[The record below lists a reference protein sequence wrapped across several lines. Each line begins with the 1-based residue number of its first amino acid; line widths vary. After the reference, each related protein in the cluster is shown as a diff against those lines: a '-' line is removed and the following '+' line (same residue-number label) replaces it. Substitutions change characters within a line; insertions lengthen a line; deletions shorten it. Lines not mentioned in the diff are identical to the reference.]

1 MLNFM
6 KNKIYFNVFLFSLIY
21 FALGILFYSLTNGQ
35 PFQSLSQSGFD
46 KILDFIIKSEELNR
60 INSYLEQADK
70 KFFFFYCAIYFFFL
84 ILVLFTNFNNILF
97 SKNKLFKFNNIE
109 FKIDTKSKSKLYFYI
124 ALAAGFGLFLE
135 LAIIRIHSS
144 YFQLF
149 AYFKNISLLSCFLGL
164 GIGFSLS
171 NKRLTSLGWVFPFLA
186 AQIIFLFLLKNTPI
200 TAFFQNPISEQWAM
214 GQSIAK
220 GVYHLSLIYGFLI
233 LIFIFNAMCFV
244 PIGQL
249 VTKLMSYTDS
259 LRAYGYNLIGSIL
272 GIILFTILSFFWT
285 PPIIWLSI
293 GFILYL
299 PFAYFSNLPKTLS
312 TVSFLLIIILVS
324 AVDKSDVK
332 KREFYSP
339 YQNIAVEYT
348 DSNSN
353 IPLIIKSSHIW
364 FQTPMNLSTKFYQ
377 DQNKEWFNFYNFP
390 FEISKNKP
398 NKIMIVGS
406 GSGNDVAAALRN
418 NINEIHAVEIDPV
431 IGKLGLEF
439 HPEKPYSSEKV
450 NFIINDARNAI
461 KYSQDKYDLILYSV
475 LDSHSNLSGKGGIRL
490 DSFVYTEESFKE
502 AKTKLNKDG
511 FLVLSFAISTQE
523 LGIKIF
529 NMLKKA
535 FNGKEPIV
543 FGLSKEVNKFV
554 DQKYIFVISDDLEQ
568 FKNIEDSKFYLTNIF
583 DNDKMS
589 EEIDVSTDDWPFFY
603 MVKKVYPL
611 SYLVVILLIFG
622 SSYLFIKKTN
632 NLSFRNFSPTCFFL
646 GAGFMLVETKGITE
660 AAKIFG
666 GTWIVI
672 SIIILLILTMAFFA
686 NLIIYKKIKI
696 KENLMYFLLLLS
708 IIVSYYAT
716 SLRIE
721 DYSLN
726 LAKILNPIFLTLP
739 LFFSGLAFSSELKKI
754 NSPSIALSSNI
765 LGALF
770 GGLLEYNS
778 MFFGFKFLYL
788 LAIFVYFLSF
798 LFASKKSFV

>member
-1 MLNFM
+1 M
-6 KNKIYFNVFLFSLIY
+6 KNKTYFNAALLSAIYFSLGIFIY
-21 FALGILFYSLTNGQ
+21 FLTNGK

-46 KILDFIIKSEELNR
+46 KVLDFIIRGEEISR
-60 INSYLEQADK
+60 INYYLGLADN
-70 KFFFFYCAIYFFFL
+70 KFFFFYCSIYFFLL
-84 ILVLFTNFNNILF
+84 ILILFVNFNKIIF
-97 SKNKLFKFNNIE
+97 SKNKLFNFNNIE
-109 FKIDTKSKSKLYFYI
+109 YKIDTKSKTRLYCYI

-171 NKRLTSLGWVFPFLA
+171 NKKLTSLGWVFPFLS
-186 AQIIFLFLLKNTPI
+186 AQIIFLFLLKNTPM

-214 GQSIAK
+214 GQSVAK
-220 GVYHLSLIYGFLI
+220 GIYHLSLIYSFLV

-312 TVSFLLIIILVS
+312 TISFLLIVILVS
-324 AVDKSDVK
+324 AIDKSDVK
-332 KREFYSP
+332 NREFYSP
-339 YQNIAVEYT
+339 YQNISVEYT

-364 FQTPMNLSTKFYQ
+364 FQTPINFSTKFN
-377 DQNKEWFNFYNFP
+377 QNKNKQWFDFYNFP
-390 FEISKNKP
+390 FEISSNKP
-398 NKIMIVGS
+398 NNIMIVGS

-418 NINEIHAVEIDPV
+418 NINRIDAVEIDPV

-450 NFIINDARNAI
+450 NFIINDARNSI
-461 KYSQDKYDLILYSV
+461 KYAKEKYDLILYSV

-490 DSFVYTEESFKE
+490 DSFVYTEEAFKE
-502 AKTKLNKDG
+502 ARSKLSKDG
-511 FLVLSFAISTQE
+511 YLVLSFAISTQE
-523 LGIKIF
+523 LGIKIY

-535 FNGKEPIV
+535 FDGNEPIV
-543 FGLSKEVNKFV
+543 FGLSEEVNKFV
-554 DQKYIFVISDDLEQ
+554 DQKYIFVISEDLNQ
-568 FKNIEDSKFYLTNIF
+568 FKNINNTKFYLTEIF
-583 DNDKMS
+583 NNEKLAK
-589 EEIDVSTDDWPFFY
+589 EIDVSTDDWPFFY

-622 SSYLFIKKTN
+622 SSYLFVKKTN
-632 NLSFRNFSPTCFFL
+632 NLNFKNFSPTCFFL

-666 GTWIVI
+666 GTWVVI
-672 SIIILLILTMAFFA
+672 SIIILLILTMAFLA
-686 NLIIYKKIKI
+686 NLIIYKRIKI
-696 KENLMYFLLLLS
+696 NENLIYFLLLVSL
-708 IIVSYYAT
+708 IVSYYFT
-716 SLRIE
+716 SFRIE

-726 LAKILNPIFLTLP
+726 LAKVLNPIFLTLP

-778 MFFGFKFLYL
+778 MYFGFKFLYL

-798 LFASKKSFV
+798 LYSSKKSFV